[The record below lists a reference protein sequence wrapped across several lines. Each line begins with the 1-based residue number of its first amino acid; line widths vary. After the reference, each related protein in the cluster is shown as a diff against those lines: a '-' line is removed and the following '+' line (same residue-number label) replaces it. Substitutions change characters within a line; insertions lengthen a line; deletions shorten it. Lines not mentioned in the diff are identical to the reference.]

1 MIYHEAQDEE
11 QDDDLGGSAFFGSPD
26 GPPDGFWLED
36 LALKW
41 GSPYINHIKSAH
53 TALAVKACQQ
63 LQEGA
68 LM

>member
-1 MIYHEAQDEE
+1 LIYHEAQDEE

-41 GSPYINHIKSAH
+41 GSPYINHIKYMESH
-53 TALAVKACQQ
+53 KIP
-63 LQEGA
+63 
-68 LM
+68 